1 MKLKWKSCLM
11 LGATVFCVYL
21 AIVLWPA
28 VSKLLLAVLGA
39 ISPLMTGFVIAYIV
53 NILMSKYESVFFPRS
68 QKKSVIKI
76 RRPICMILAFIT
88 LVAVVAAVLL
98 LIVPQLVDCVA
109 LLLNELPDAIND
121 AIAWLEKFEILP
133 EDIIASLEKID
144 WKSRVGEIINA
155 VTSGI
160 GSVMNVAITVVS
172 SVFSAVVSAFLSI
185 IFSIY
190 LLLDREGLIKR
201 VARVS
206 RRYMSEKWYSRL
218 AYFLGIANDCFRR
231 YIVGQCTEAVILGV
245 LCTVGMLILQLPY
258 ATMIGALV
266 AFTALIPVAG
276 AYIGAAVGAFMILTV
291 SPVKAL
297 IFIVFLVILQQ
308 FEGNVIYPRV
318 VGSSMGLP
326 GIWVLAAVT
335 VGGGVMGIT
344 GMLLGVPLAATFYRI
359 IGRDVRR
366 WEKEQGSTVTEE
378 TVIKP
383 EIAEKKIKEETEKE
397 IKKETD
403 KETTLTPKPQKN
415 KKKGKKK

>member
-39 ISPLMTGFVIAYIV
+39 ISPLITGFVIAYIV

-403 KETTLTPKPQKN
+403 KERTLTPKSQKN